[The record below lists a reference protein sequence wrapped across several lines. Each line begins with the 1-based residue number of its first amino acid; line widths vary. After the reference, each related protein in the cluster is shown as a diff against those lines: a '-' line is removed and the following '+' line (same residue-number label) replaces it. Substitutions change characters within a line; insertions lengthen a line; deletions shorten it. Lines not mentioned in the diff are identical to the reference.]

1 MIDGKGTVEPV
12 LRISIRPRHVR
23 GEEISVLEDRAS
35 FPYHRCRNSNSPSL
49 IKIKETSR
57 RGGMVAGRL
66 AWGSGPPL
74 SYLAGTIAW
83 DYGPFVLHFHC
94 HLHTHPFHLHPFA
107 FLSFS
112 RFFPLS
118 LSLSFFRRRDRVI
131 SGRRNALLSWVL
143 IFFFFFVVF
152 SNGVFSGFLVI
163 VLSNGFSELQG
174 TCLRSRVCSAD
185 FVNFVFVNITGL
197 ALSSMIFLEGN
208 IENIFFWDL
217 IQTIEAKY
225 E

>member
-1 MIDGKGTVEPV
+1 MGPLYSTFTV
-12 LRISIRPRHVR
+12 ICIRTPFTCT
-23 GEEISVLEDRAS
+23 LLL
-35 FPYHRCRNSNSPSL
+35 FYPSL
-49 IKIKETSR
+49 
-57 RGGMVAGRL
+57 V
-66 AWGSGPPL
+66 
-74 SYLAGTIAW
+74 
-83 DYGPFVLHFHC
+83 
-94 HLHTHPFHLHPFA
+94 
-107 FLSFS
+107 
-112 RFFPLS
+112 FPLS

-208 IENIFFWDL
+208 IENIFF
-217 IQTIEAKY
+217 
-225 E
+225 